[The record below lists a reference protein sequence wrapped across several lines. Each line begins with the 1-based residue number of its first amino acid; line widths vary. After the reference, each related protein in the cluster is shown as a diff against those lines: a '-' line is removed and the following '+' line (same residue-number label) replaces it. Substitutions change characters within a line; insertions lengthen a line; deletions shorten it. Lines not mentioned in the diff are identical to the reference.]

1 MQYLN
6 VYYLCCFS
14 YLKYPNEWWQ
24 PSWGNIVALMSLFIL
39 DIWNSLGEVSQ
50 MGETEKEE
58 EVWEK
63 PSNRYVIEEFTQ
75 NGGEFRFGLIQT
87 EQNKGLSLHIVPMLC
102 AIGILLLDWRGRE
115 RLFVFIKQTVWSSC
129 IWKLIE
135 MLKSWNTLEIELFSS
150 KPESAFWSCFKQME
164 TPAILWPV
172 FSNLPVLALKTAVYN
187 YCIPIQWREFV
198 YYA

>member
-1 MQYLN
+1 MGFFTVAGIFMTRHLFYKHLDKLKTVWRSPIQYLN

-129 IWKLIE
+129 I
-135 MLKSWNTLEIELFSS
+135 
-150 KPESAFWSCFKQME
+150 
-164 TPAILWPV
+164 
-172 FSNLPVLALKTAVYN
+172 VYEN
-187 YCIPIQWREFV
+187 W
-198 YYA
+198 